1 MDITKASLAAL
12 NTAFNT
18 AFNTR
23 LTGVESTYSRIAMVV
38 NSTTRTQ
45 AYPKLSELGPMR
57 EWIGERY
64 IERLETNGF
73 TITNRKFEKTV
84 AVAADDIADDQ
95 VGLYTPLVQDMA
107 QVAAELPDDLVWDQL
122 ERGFTHE
129 HYDGQLFFDTDHPV
143 VNAAG
148 QEVSVSNF
156 QGGTGAAWYLIDDS
170 RAIKPMIFQ
179 DREAAKITPK
189 TSLTDDNV
197 FDRDEFVWGAKRRCA
212 AGFGAWQLIYASRQP
227 LTAETYEAAR
237 VAMTTMHGHR
247 GRKLNLKPKLL
258 VVPPTYEGAALELLN
273 AERNA
278 AGATN
283 VWRNTAALHVE
294 SRLTLIN

>member
-23 LTGVESTYSRIAMVV
+23 LTGVQTTYNRIAMVV

-45 AYPKLSELGPMR
+45 AYPRLSELGPMR

-84 AVAADDIADDQ
+84 AVQADDIADDQ
-95 VGLYTPLVQDMA
+95 IGLYSVTVQDMA
-107 QVAAELPDDLVWDQL
+107 QVSAELPDDLVWDQL
-122 ERGFTHE
+122 ERGFARE
-129 HYDGQLFFDTDHPV
+129 HYDGQMFFDTDHPV
-143 VNAAG
+143 VNELG
-148 QEVSVSNF
+148 VEVSVSNF
-156 QGGTGAAWYLIDDS
+156 GGGTGAAWYLIDDS

-179 DREAAKITPK
+179 DREPAKITAK

-212 AGFGAWQLIYASRQP
+212 SGFGAWQLIHASRQP
-227 LTAETYEAAR
+227 LTAASYEAAR

-258 VVPPTYEGAALELLN
+258 VVPPTLEGAARELLT

-283 VWRNTAALHVE
+283 IWRNSAELHVE
-294 SRLTLIN
+294 SRLTLLV